1 MKFRNQMAEF
11 SMLNRMFTTNK
22 GFGSPGR
29 QVLSSIVLD
38 NVADVGF
45 GCGHFVS
52 VTTLGDTCKSKKK
65 GTGNAFTSL
74 PPTDDKRSDGRIS
87 YLLVVGSFL
96 RRIHPGNKTHIN
108 QMWSPLGD
116 RLVTSPHCNIVIF
129 HGTEV
134 KN

>member
-11 SMLNRMFTTNK
+11 FMLNRMFTTNK

-65 GTGNAFTSL
+65 KPEMLSRHSL
-74 PPTDDKRSDGRIS
+74 PQM
-87 YLLVVGSFL
+87 
-96 RRIHPGNKTHIN
+96 IN
-108 QMWSPLGD
+108 E
-116 RLVTSPHCNIVIF
+116 VTAEF
-129 HGTEV
+129 HTF
-134 KN
+134 